1 MRRKLLFA
9 SAIGVLILAAFVT
22 LSSKVQVS
30 AAPASPPASNSC
42 DRACLNGIV
51 DQYLAAMV
59 THDPSHLPLAK
70 TVKFTEDG
78 VPLELGDG
86 LWATASGLSNY
97 KVYFDEP
104 AAGGVGVFALV
115 QENGK
120 PAILHVRLKI
130 VNQKITEIETLVA
143 RKETTSLFGTDNLTE
158 PRPVF
163 LESVPAA
170 DRPSRAEMVSMV
182 GKYFDGIEQGNGD
195 IVPFDKDAIRIEN
208 GIQTCPGSAT
218 SPLGALSCGA
228 QLSTKIFTYIHTIS
242 PRRFPIVDDER
253 GLVLAIVRFN
263 HPATSQTVEVAGHGM
278 MTMGRYSQWPNSTEI
293 AELFNKPARPTVARA
308 VSDAKGV
315 RRIRFGDGRAQNE
328 TRIGVKIRGGEK
340 CHQITSGR
348 QREGNFRRMQKNAR
362 RRGAAV
368 KRIAEDR
375 KSIFRRMDADL
386 MSSASQ
392 RFGLHEFQI

>member
-1 MRRKLLFA
+1 VVRHSPTKGGIVRGRLLVA
-9 SAIGVLILAAFVT
+9 SAAGTLILAFFVV
-22 LSSKVQVS
+22 LSNVVHVS
-30 AAPASPPASNSC
+30 ANSAASPAPNSC
-42 DRACLNGIV
+42 DRVCLNGII

-70 TVKFTEDG
+70 AVKFTEDG

-86 LWATASGLSNY
+86 LWATASGLTNY
-97 KVYFDEP
+97 KLYFDEP
-104 AAGGVGVFALV
+104 ATGGAGVFALV

-120 PAILHVRLKI
+120 PVILHVRLKV
-130 VNQKITEIETLVA
+130 VNKKITEIETLVA

-158 PRPVF
+158 PRPIF

-170 DRPSRAEMVSMV
+170 DRPSRPEMVSMV

-208 GIQTCPGSAT
+208 GIQTCPGSPT

-263 HPATSQTVEVAGHGM
+263 HPATSQTVEVPGRGM

-293 AELFNKPARPTVARA
+293 AELF
-308 VSDAKGV
+308 
-315 RRIRFGDGRAQNE
+315 
-328 TRIGVKIRGGEK
+328 KI
-340 CHQITSGR
+340 Q
-348 QREGNFRRMQKNAR
+348 
-362 RRGAAV
+362 
-368 KRIAEDR
+368 DR
-375 KSIFRRMDADL
+375 KIKEI
-386 MSSASQ
+386 SAVIVTQ
-392 RFGLHEFQI
+392 PYKAPTGWE

>member
-115 QENGK
+115 RENGK

-293 AELFNKPARPTVARA
+293 AELF
-308 VSDAKGV
+308 
-315 RRIRFGDGRAQNE
+315 
-328 TRIGVKIRGGEK
+328 KI
-340 CHQITSGR
+340 Q
-348 QREGNFRRMQKNAR
+348 
-362 RRGAAV
+362 
-368 KRIAEDR
+368 DR
-375 KSIFRRMDADL
+375 KIKEI
-386 MSSASQ
+386 SAVIVTQ
-392 RFGLHEFQI
+392 PYKAPTGWE